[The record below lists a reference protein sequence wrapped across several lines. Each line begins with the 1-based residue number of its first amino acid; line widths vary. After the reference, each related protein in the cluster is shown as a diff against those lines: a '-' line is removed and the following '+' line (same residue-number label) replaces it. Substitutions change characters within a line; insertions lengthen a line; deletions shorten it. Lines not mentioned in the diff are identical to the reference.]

1 MPELLLEL
9 RSEEIPAR
17 MQSQAADALRQAVC
31 DRLGA
36 AGLTF
41 DHAFA
46 TVSPRRLV
54 LVVEGLPPKQPD
66 RTEEKKGPKLGAPQQ
81 AIEGFL
87 KANGFASADEAEL
100 RETPKGEFFFAVRHI
115 AGQATAEV
123 LPGLLAETI
132 RAFGWPKS
140 MRWAETDFRW
150 VRPLQAV
157 LAVFAGRR
165 LDGGLTLGDRE
176 LVFTDR
182 TCGHPFLAPDAFQ
195 VDGYGDYKARLER
208 AYVLVNRDER
218 RKAIVEQCS
227 KLAHA
232 AGLAVR
238 DDGPLVEEVTGLV
251 EWPEVL
257 AGSIDDRFMA
267 LPDEVLSTSMRSHQK
282 YFSLVEPD
290 GSLAP
295 RFLLVADMTA
305 AEGSLRRRNIVGG
318 NERVLR
324 ARLADAEFFWDQD
337 RKQSLQ
343 SRVTALREIVFHAR
357 LGTVEDK
364 VDRITALAVEIAK
377 AVPDADVDRVRSAAR
392 LCKADLVTGMVGE
405 FPELQ
410 GVMGRYYAQAD
421 GEQAEVARAI
431 AEHYAPQG
439 PNDLCPTAPVS
450 VCVALADKLDT
461 LVGMFAID
469 EKPTGSKDPFALRRA
484 ALGVIRLIVENE
496 LRLPLA
502 ALIRHGHAAVCRLAQ
517 SSGLRSDGDEVT
529 GDLVT
534 FFADRLK
541 VALREQGVRHDL
553 IQAVFNLGGEDDL
566 VRLLRRVEALED
578 FLKTDDGANLL
589 VAYSRAVNIVR
600 IEAKKDGEEI
610 VGAVEPGVLEQ
621 AEEQNLFQ
629 ALELVGDRAAA
640 ALDAEDF
647 TRAMAAL
654 ADLRQPVDAFFD
666 AVTVN
671 AAEARLRGNRL
682 RLLAR
687 IGATLGQVADFSVIE
702 GG

>member
-17 MQSQAADALRQAVC
+17 MQARAAEALRHLVC

-46 TVSPRRLV
+46 TATPRRLV
-54 LVVEGLPPKQPD
+54 LVVEGLPLSQPD
-66 RTEEKKGPKLGAPQQ
+66 RSEEKKGPKLGAPQP
-81 AIEGFL
+81 AIDGFL
-87 KANGFASADEAEL
+87 KANGLASTDEAEV
-100 RETPKGEFFFAVRHI
+100 RETPKGEFFFAVRQI
-115 AGQATAEV
+115 PGRASAEV
-123 LPGLLAETI
+123 LPELLAEAI
-132 RAFGWPKS
+132 RALGWPKS
-140 MRWAETDFRW
+140 MRWAETGFRW
-150 VRPLQAV
+150 VRPLHAV
-157 LAVFAGRR
+157 LALFAGER
-165 LDGGLTLGDRE
+165 LDGRLDLGGRS
-176 LVFTDR
+176 LAFTDR
-182 TCGHPFLAPDAFQ
+182 TRGHPFLAPEPFQ
-195 VDGYGDYKARLER
+195 VDSWTDYQARLER
-208 AYVLVNRDER
+208 ACVLVDREVR

-227 KLAHA
+227 ALAHT
-232 AGLAVR
+232 AGLAVQE
-238 DDGPLVEEVTGLV
+238 DTALVDEVTGLV

-257 AGSIDDRFMA
+257 LGAIDERFMA

-282 YFSLVEPD
+282 YFSLVKPD
-290 GSLAP
+290 GSLAA
-295 RFLLVADMTA
+295 RFLLVADMSA
-305 AEGSLRRRNIVGG
+305 PEGSLRRRNIVAG

-364 VDRITALAVEIAK
+364 VDRITALAVEVAK
-377 AVPDADVDRVRSAAR
+377 AVPGAELDRVRSAAR

-410 GVMGRYYAQAD
+410 GVMGRYYALAD
-421 GEQAEVARAI
+421 GEHAEVAEAI
-431 AEHYAPQG
+431 AAHYAPQG
-439 PNDLCPTAPVS
+439 PNDPCPSAPVS
-450 VCVALADKLDT
+450 LCVALADKIDT

-502 ALIRHGHAAVCRLAQ
+502 PLFRHAHAGVYQLSRASGVRAEGQAVAAELLA
-517 SSGLRSDGDEVT
+517 
-529 GDLVT
+529 

-553 IQAVFNLGGEDDL
+553 IQAVFALGGEDDL

-589 VAYSRAVNIVR
+589 VAYRRAANIVR
-600 IEAKKDGEEI
+600 IETKKDGRPPE
-610 VGAVEPGVLEQ
+610 GAVEPGALEQ
-621 AEEQNLFQ
+621 AEEQALFQ
-629 ALELVGDRAAA
+629 ALELAGDRAAA
-640 ALDAEDF
+640 ALDGEDF
-647 TRAMAAL
+647 TGAMAAL
-654 ADLRQPVDAFFD
+654 AALRRPVDAFFD
-666 AVTVN
+666 HVTVN
-671 AAEARLRGNRL
+671 AEAPRLRANRL

-687 IGATLGQVADFSVIE
+687 IGATLGQVADFSAIE

>member
-17 MQSQAADALRQAVC
+17 MQVRAAEDLRHLVC
-31 DRLGA
+31 GRLGE

-46 TVSPRRLV
+46 TSSPRRLV
-54 LVVEGLPPKQPD
+54 LAVEGLPARQPD
-66 RTEEKKGPKLGAPQQ
+66 RTEERKGPKLGAPQQ

-87 KANGFASADEAEL
+87 KANGLASTDAAEV
-100 RETPKGEFFFAVRHI
+100 RETPKGEFFFAVRTI
-115 AGQATAEV
+115 QGQATREV
-123 LPGLLAETI
+123 LPGLLAEAI

-140 MRWAETDFRW
+140 MRWAETDLRW
-150 VRPLQAV
+150 VRPLHAV
-157 LAVFAGRR
+157 LALFAGDR
-165 LDGGLTLGDRE
+165 LDGALDLGGRH
-176 LVFTDR
+176 LAFADR
-182 TCGHPFLAPDAFQ
+182 TRGHPFLAPDELQ
-195 VDGYGDYKARLER
+195 VDSWTDYQARLER
-208 AYVLVNRDER
+208 AFVLVDREAR

-227 KLAHA
+227 AAAHA
-232 AGLAVR
+232 AGLAVKE
-238 DDGPLVEEVTGLV
+238 DTPLVEEVTGLV

-257 AGSIDDRFMA
+257 VGQIDERFMA

-282 YFSLVEPD
+282 YFSLVRPD

-295 RFLLVADMTA
+295 RFLLVAGMTA
-305 AEGSLRRRNIVGG
+305 PEGSLRRANIVAG

-324 ARLADAEFFWDQD
+324 ARLADAEFFWAQD
-337 RKQSLQ
+337 RKRSLQ

-364 VDRITALAVEIAK
+364 VDRLTALAVEIAK
-377 AVPDADVDRVRSAAR
+377 AVPGADTDRVRSAAR
-392 LCKADLVTGMVGE
+392 LCKADLTTGMVGE

-410 GVMGRYYAQAD
+410 GVMGRYYALAD
-421 GEQAEVARAI
+421 GEHAEVAEAI
-431 AEHYAPQG
+431 AAHYAPQG

-450 VCVALADKLDT
+450 VCVALADKIDT

-496 LRLPLA
+496 LRLSLAPLF
-502 ALIRHGHAAVCRLAQ
+502 RHAHAGVYQLSRASGVRPEGEAVAEELLAFCA
-517 SSGLRSDGDEVT
+517 E
-529 GDLVT
+529 
-534 FFADRLK
+534 RLK

-566 VRLLRRVEALED
+566 VRLLKRVEALDE
-578 FLKTDDGANLL
+578 FLKAEDGANLL
-589 VAYSRAVNIVR
+589 VAYRRAANIVR
-600 IEAKKDGEEI
+600 IEAKKDGAQ
-610 VGAVEPGVLEQ
+610 VAGAVEPGALEQ
-621 AEEQNLFQ
+621 KEEQQLFQ
-629 ALELVGDRAAA
+629 ALELAGDKAAA
-640 ALDAEDF
+640 ALDGENF
-647 TRAMAAL
+647 TGAMAAL

-666 AVTVN
+666 HVTVN
-671 AAEARLRGNRL
+671 AEAPRLRGNRL

-687 IGATLGQVADFSVIE
+687 IGATLGRVADFSAVE
-702 GG
+702 G